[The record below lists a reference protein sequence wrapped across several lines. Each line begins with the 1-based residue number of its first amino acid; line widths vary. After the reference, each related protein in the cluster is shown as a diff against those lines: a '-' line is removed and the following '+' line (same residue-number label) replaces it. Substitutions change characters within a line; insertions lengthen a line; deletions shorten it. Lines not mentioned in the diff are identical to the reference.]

1 VRPLRD
7 GVIADFEITEAMLRH
22 FIAQAHNRRTLVK
35 PRIIICVPFGITEVE
50 KRAVKESAEGAGAR
64 EVYLIEEPM
73 AAAIGARLPVDE
85 PVGSMVID
93 IGGGTTEVAVI
104 SLGGIVVAKSI
115 RCAGDAMDEAIVQ
128 HVKRKYNVKIGPRTA
143 EDIKVHIGSA
153 VPMDEEL
160 VMDVRGSDLMGGL
173 PRTIEV
179 HSQEVREALEEPVM
193 QIVNAVRVTLER
205 TPPELAGD
213 IVQRGI
219 CMAGGSSQLRGLP
232 ELISRETG
240 LPVYLAKN
248 PETAIVEGTGR
259 TLESFNVLAKLNN
272 GKK

>member
-1 VRPLRD
+1 
-7 GVIADFEITEAMLRH
+7 ML
-22 FIAQAHNRRTLVK
+22 
-35 PRIIICVPFGITEVE
+35 
-50 KRAVKESAEGAGAR
+50 AGASR
-64 EVYLIEEPM
+64 VYLIEEPM

-104 SLGGIVVAKSI
+104 SLGGIVVAKSV
-115 RCAGDAMDEAIVQ
+115 RCAGDSMDEAIVQ
-128 HVKRKYNVKIGPRTA
+128 HIKRKYNVKIGPRTA
-143 EDIKVHIGSA
+143 EDIKIHIGSA
-153 VPMDEEL
+153 MPMDEEL
-160 VMDVRGSDLMGGL
+160 IMDVRGNDLMGGL

-179 HSQEVREALEEPVM
+179 HSQEIREALEEPVL

-259 TLESFNVLAKLNN
+259 VLESFNVLAKLNS
-272 GKK
+272 GKR